1 MLTFFTVSNATSTM
15 TSVGTYSSAMFSE
28 LLPVLYV
35 VAGLLIG
42 GMIVAKIIGATV
54 KGAKKVVGGSGK
66 GRSRRRY

>member
-1 MLTFFTVSNATSTM
+1 MLTFFALPDASATM
-15 TSVGTYSSAMFSE
+15 TGVGEYSGAIFTE

-54 KGAKKVVGGSGK
+54 KGAKKVVGGK
-66 GRSRRRY
+66 RR